1 MATTELVRNM
11 IKNTAPFRNKFI
23 VVDDFYPDP
32 DYVRDLALKLP
43 KEESASDGN
52 YPGVMTKEGFWSDEH
67 EVAFKY
73 ITNENVTSIKT
84 STGLSSK
91 FRFTK
96 QDDQFRQ
103 FIHFDPGIRQVWSG
117 VVYLT
122 KPEDYTLA
130 NGEVI
135 NAGTSFWKHKETGLE
150 SVPLTQNGIEK
161 YGWKNIDDL
170 LFFLNTDGCIENKW
184 IKTFTVPIKYNRLVL
199 FRPWLFHSSGVQF
212 GTNFNNCRLIQTI
225 FLQEPANV

>member
-1 MATTELVRNM
+1 M

-130 NGEVI
+130 NGEAI

-150 SVPLTQNGIEK
+150 SIPLTQDGIEK

>member
-1 MATTELVRNM
+1 M
-11 IKNTAPFRNKFI
+11 IKNMAPFRNKFI

-32 DYVRDLALKLP
+32 DYVRELALKLP
-43 KEESASDGN
+43 KEESGSEGN
-52 YPGVMTKEGFWSDEH
+52 YPGVMTKEGFWTEEH
-67 EVAFKY
+67 DVAFKY
-73 ITNENVTSIKT
+73 ITNENVIRINT

-96 QDDQFRQ
+96 QDDQFKQ
-103 FIHFDPGIRQVWSG
+103 FIHFDPGPNQVWSG

-150 SVPLTQNGIEK
+150 SIPLTQEGIEQ
-161 YGWKNIDDL
+161 YGWKGVDDL
-170 LFFLNTDGCIENKW
+170 KVFLETDGCIENKW
-184 IKTFTVPIKYNRLVL
+184 TKTFSVPIKYNRLVL

-225 FLQEPANV
+225 FLQDATNA